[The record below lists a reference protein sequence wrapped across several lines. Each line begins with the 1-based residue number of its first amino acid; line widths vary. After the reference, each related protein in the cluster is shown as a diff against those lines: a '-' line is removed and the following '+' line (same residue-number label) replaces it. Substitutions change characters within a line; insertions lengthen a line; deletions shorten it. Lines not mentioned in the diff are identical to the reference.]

1 MKPIIAFLMIIFGLT
16 AISCNRDR
24 DISNLYNQ
32 LKDTRDSLSVYK
44 QKYKEIKQIKDP
56 KL

>member
-1 MKPIIAFLMIIFGLT
+1 MIIFGLT
-16 AISCNRDR
+16 AISCNRDKAM
-24 DISNLYNQ
+24 SNLYNQ
-32 LKDTRDSLSVYK
+32 LKDTRDSLAVYK

>member
-1 MKPIIAFLMIIFGLT
+1 MKHIIAFIMIIFGLT
-16 AISCNRDR
+16 AISCNRDKAM
-24 DISNLYNQ
+24 SNLYNQ
-32 LKDTRDSLSVYK
+32 LKDTRDSLAVYK